1 MSRTKN
7 VRYQGESKNRIENM
21 VRPIAR
27 HNVTRIIPSCRT
39 VVVILIVIISVL
51 NYIVLHWIALDRMST
66 RFSLDFADTFYLQSA
81 SKRIHKLPLLNQ
93 SFVPLNQSE
102 KTVFNFL
109 DGTRVGVMDDDGY
122 GKLMQGVLH
131 FAIIGFAK
139 TGTSTIMKLLA
150 SSDELFVPVFEACKL
165 PQKLNYFLYNLSG
178 FNESEGLNQRR
189 GLKCPNLIENMGV
202 MTPMY
207 PHTNFI
213 IGLRHPIKWF
223 ESFYNFR
230 ANNSNGNYPAAETK
244 IGSGGMAAVVT
255 DRAQFHI
262 KLAALGKTPMLEE
275 EKKLFSNDTI
285 SYVKPSQSKIFLY
298 DVDQLRAN
306 NTSTFRTNLKNFL
319 ELDNPL
325 SEPAHIIPGK
335 NRTGKLLLKV
345 TKIKIDICE
354 ERYNELRKVLLDH
367 GTRAQKWI
375 RTYFLE
381 SEDVSVPDRPEFER
395 ALENWTVD
403 PCSVGDYE
411 GRRSAIAK
419 HNTMKE
425 LGIN

>member
-1 MSRTKN
+1 
-7 VRYQGESKNRIENM
+7 
-21 VRPIAR
+21 
-27 HNVTRIIPSCRT
+27 
-39 VVVILIVIISVL
+39 
-51 NYIVLHWIALDRMST
+51 MST

-102 KTVFNFL
+102 KTVFNLL

>member
-1 MSRTKN
+1 VN
-7 VRYQGESKNRIENM
+7 YQGESKDRTINM
-21 VRPIAR
+21 KRPSAR

-39 VVVILIVIISVL
+39 IVVMAIVTISILNFV
-51 NYIVLHWIALDRMST
+51 VLHWITLDRMST
-66 RFSLDFADTFYLQSA
+66 SFSLDFADTFYLQSA

-93 SFVPLNQSE
+93 SFVPLNRSE
-102 KTVFNFL
+102 MTVTNLF
-109 DGTRVGVMDDDGY
+109 DGKYVGVMDDNGY
-122 GKLMQGVLH
+122 AKLMQGVLH

-139 TGTSTIMKLLA
+139 TGTSTLMKLLA
-150 SSDELFVPVFEACKL
+150 SSDELFVPEFESCKI
-165 PQKLNYFLYNLSG
+165 PGELNYFLYDMSG

-189 GLKCPNLIENMGV
+189 GLKCPNLIENIGL

-244 IGSGGMAAVVT
+244 IGSGGIAAVVT

-275 EKKLFSNDTI
+275 EKELFSQKMI
-285 SYVKPSQSKIFLY
+285 PYIKPLSQSKIFLY
-298 DVDQLRAN
+298 DIDQLRTN
-306 NTSTFRTNLKNFL
+306 DTSTFRNELENFL
-319 ELDNPL
+319 ELEKPL
-325 SEPAHIIPGK
+325 PEPPHFIPGK
-335 NRTGKLLLKV
+335 NRTGKLLVDV

-354 ERYNELRKVLLDH
+354 ERYDELRKVLLDN

-381 SEDVSVPDRPEFER
+381 SEDVTVPDRPNFER
-395 ALENWTVD
+395 ILEKWTVD

-419 HNTMKE
+419 LNTMNE
-425 LGIN
+425 LGLN